1 MTSLTQKHYLCFGRL
16 CEILVSHTSFEW
28 KLPVPKFARQAVL
41 VGILVTKKTSFWQML
56 ASYQFQYWKG
66 RIYVLIVPRH
76 RRIWIPQICYL
87 KRLLDGIIIVI
98 RPKTAQ
104 IRPNTTKYSPNT
116 ANTSKYGS
124 RTVRMKPV
132 KFVSK
137 EKKSRTRTNL
147 TLKFVVKE
155 K

>member
-76 RRIWIPQICYL
+76 RRIWIPQICYWSAFLTGSSLSYGQKQL
-87 KRLLDGIIIVI
+87 KYGPI
-98 RPKTAQ
+98 RPNTAQ
-104 IRPNTTKYSPNT
+104 IRQIRQNT
-116 ANTSKYGS
+116 AHELSEWSLSSSCQKKKNREHA
-124 RTVRMKPV
+124 RTWP
-132 KFVSK
+132 S
-137 EKKSRTRTNL
+137 SSW
-147 TLKFVVKE
+147 
-155 K
+155 